1 MKNFLRKLEK
11 YFEKL
16 TAGAT
21 TMLGDPITFFF
32 ALCTVVFW
40 ITNKQFYD
48 HSIHERIGDLIMAI
62 TFLSLFII
70 QKSFNRFSAT
80 LHLKVNE
87 LVVSHENAN
96 NAVLNVETKTEH
108 EIQELLKEYDEVIE
122 KIEEISES
130 LESHEKEKEK
140 AAEK

>member
-1 MKNFLRKLEK
+1 MKKFFRQLEM

-16 TAGAT
+16 TATAT

-32 ALCTVVFW
+32 ALCTVIFW
-40 ITNKQFYD
+40 LTNKQFYD
-48 HSIHERIGDLIMAI
+48 HDIHERIGDIILSI

-80 LHLKVNE
+80 LHLKINE
-87 LVVSHENAN
+87 LVVSHETAS

-108 EIQELLKEYDEVIE
+108 EIHELLKEYDEVIE
-122 KIEEISES
+122 KIEEISDSIDAKEM
-130 LESHEKEKEK
+130 EKQEK
-140 AAEK
+140 